1 SVCWSSAPS
10 LRFNPMPPRTSQK
23 SCRPRVSHRIMVG
36 TLANRFACVACAAEG
51 VEHHRVMK
59 PSSGNHRLGWSR
71 WNTRRAPDG
80 QDQNPSRTEMGLDA
94 SDNIHVSSEG
104 RGRIFLLTS
113 PFIGQLNSSEWAIYC
128 EHSVTSADVCLSVGV
143 IERETNRATSLG
155 RPRLEMKSVLPQ

>member
-1 SVCWSSAPS
+1 VPGGSLIGSCDARVRGRVSSKLLGATCAGSSAPS
-10 LRFNPMPPRTSQK
+10 LRFNPTPPRTSQK

-36 TLANRFACVACAAEG
+36 TLANRSACVASGAEG

-104 RGRIFLLTS
+104 RGKNFFLTS
-113 PFIGQLNSSEWAIYC
+113 RLIGQLTRRGWPSKNLATN
-128 EHSVTSADVCLSVGV
+128 V
-143 IERETNRATSLG
+143 RESLLDG
-155 RPRLEMKSVLPQ
+155 